1 MIFTSSAFID
11 HIILYY
17 FLQQDFAK
25 WLGMTCKQLHLRYR
39 NSIWKKET
47 EIQYNIVYAQKYLS
61 YPIHEFYRLL
71 YQGWAKFSL
80 AK

>member
-1 MIFTSSAFID
+1 MIGYD
-11 HIILYY
+11 L
-17 FLQQDFAK
+17 
-25 WLGMTCKQLHLRYR
+25 QLHLRYK